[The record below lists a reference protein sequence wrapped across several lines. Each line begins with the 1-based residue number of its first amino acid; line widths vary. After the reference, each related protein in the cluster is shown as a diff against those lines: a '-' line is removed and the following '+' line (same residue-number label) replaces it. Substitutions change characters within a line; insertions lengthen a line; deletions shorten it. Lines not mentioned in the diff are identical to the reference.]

1 MCERD
6 CAHLWLNFISH
17 AQRLQYD
24 VALRGLRQ
32 VVVRR
37 LLSVAAPNF
46 STLSMEQVLDLRED
60 SLWRD
65 FRNHVSDVLSSISV
79 APEVLIDERAF
90 EDLVRSKIEQD
101 FFEALKA
108 KHTTG
113 KRLSVDLGLGVTSL
127 IPLYGLL
134 ATVASMTKSIDQYQ
148 KDRSGWF
155 AFLLKLQGGE

>member
-1 MCERD
+1 
-6 CAHLWLNFISH
+6 
-17 AQRLQYD
+17 
-24 VALRGLRQ
+24 
-32 VVVRR
+32 
-37 LLSVAAPNF
+37 
-46 STLSMEQVLDLRED
+46 MEQVLDLRED

-79 APEVLIDERAF
+79 
-90 EDLVRSKIEQD
+90 

>member
-79 APEVLIDERAF
+79 
-90 EDLVRSKIEQD
+90 